1 VTSLDFDTQ
10 RSALH
15 VSGRVAEESNVA
27 GLGSHHTLD
36 LELQRTFTLE
46 KADGW
51 DSVALG
57 MLKEAVDNKS
67 RAQIW
72 AVVMSEG
79 LANICYI
86 TEHQTVLQQTVTT
99 SVPKKRAGS
108 TEYDKVGNPFEWTDV
123 VGS

>member
-15 VSGRVAEESNVA
+15 VSGRVAEESKFV

-86 TEHQTVLQQTVTT
+86 TEHQTVLQQTVTM

-108 TEYDKVGNPFEWTDV
+108 TEYDKVGKPFRIDRSE
-123 VGS
+123 